1 MNFMDLIKR
10 YVYSTAITFA
20 AGMLLVLTP
29 EVQNLT
35 PESFRD
41 GTIFGLVLAGT
52 RLGTKMVFEMFLTL
66 YNSNPQL
73 PLADSSAKF
82 YK

>member
-1 MNFMDLIKR
+1 MDLIKR
-10 YVYSTAITFA
+10 YVFSTFVTFI
-20 AGMLLVLTP
+20 AGMLLVITP
-29 EVQNLT
+29 EIQNLT

-41 GTIFGLVLAGT
+41 GTIFGLVFAGI
-52 RLGTKMVFEMFLTL
+52 RLGTKMIFELFLTW

-73 PLADSSAKF
+73 PLADSAAKF